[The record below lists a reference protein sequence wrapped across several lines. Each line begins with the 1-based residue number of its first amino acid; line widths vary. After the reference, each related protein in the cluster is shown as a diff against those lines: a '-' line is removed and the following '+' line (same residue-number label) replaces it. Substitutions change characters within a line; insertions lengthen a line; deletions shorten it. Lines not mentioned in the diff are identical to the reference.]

1 MTKFCL
7 KVISMVFL
15 VCFWVFSSVNTE
27 GHKGVIRT
35 LSAKTNGKLTLD
47 VGLGINYTQDN
58 EFIDSAFDE
67 NGTFQGSSSTRQMT
81 NSLNISFGAATNFD
95 IAAHM
100 PFFYDK
106 TGLDNSENSGGIGDL
121 ALSIKLLYPPPR
133 KPRLFYQSIF
143 FGGTIPTGS
152 KESGIFP
159 RYTTYNYGGDKTAPM
174 KGAYYTNDCF
184 TLKPMVAWTFDIG
197 GVVEKFQFQ
206 IDVNVGGVFSLH
218 KDHNNLVLVSM
229 AMEYAP
235 VDALTIFIDFAGQSR
250 WQNFEGESF
259 KLGSDP
265 LMLSP
270 GIKIK
275 TPPGLYIVF
284 SGDFALA
291 SRNKT
296 ELWNDSYAP
305 LRNWTYST
313 AVAPK
318 YGMQFALGWNGYLMP
333 QDEDKDGVKDDNDR
347 CPKDPEDLDHFE
359 DEDGC
364 PDKDNDNDGVLDI
377 HDKCPNEPEDRDGFE
392 ESDGCPE
399 VDNDKDGI
407 PDSDDKCPKVAEDF
421 DGIDDKDGC
430 PDADN
435 DKDGV
440 EDVKDKCPNEPEDV
454 DSFEDEDGCPDP
466 DNDKDGIPDLKDK
479 CPNKPETLNGIDDED
494 GCPDKKAAKK
504 IERSDMPKHQIL
516 EGVSFSS
523 GSSTMTYSSYP
534 FLEPI
539 IREMKKYPN
548 IEIEIRGHTDSVG
561 KYESNM
567 RLSRKRAESVK
578 AYLVRKGVESR
589 RIHAVGFGPSSPVA
603 DNRTAAGRSKNRRIE
618 IVRTR

>member
-1 MTKFCL
+1 MTNFHAKSIGVVL
-7 KVISMVFL
+7 L
-15 VCFWVFSSVNTE
+15 VYFVGLGSINTE
-27 GHKGVIRT
+27 GQRGLIRT
-35 LSAKTNGKLTLD
+35 VSGKTNGKLTLD
-47 VGLGINYTQDN
+47 VSLGLNYAQDN
-58 EFIDSAFDE
+58 DFVESAFDA
-67 NGTFQGSSSTRQMT
+67 NGISQGSSYTRQMS

-95 IAAHM
+95 ICAHM

-106 TGLDNSENSGGIGDL
+106 TGLNNSENSAGIGDL
-121 ALSIKLLYPPPR
+121 TLSAKVLYPPPS
-133 KPRLFYQSIF
+133 KPRLFYQSVIL
-143 FGGTIPTGS
+143 GGSIPTGS
-152 KESGIFP
+152 DESGIFP
-159 RYTTYNYGGDKTAPM
+159 RYTTYNYGTNKNLPM
-174 KGAYYTNDCF
+174 NGTYFTNDAF

-206 IDVNVGGVFSLH
+206 IDVNMGGIFSL
-218 KDHNNLVLVSM
+218 DPDRNNLVLVNM
-229 AMEYAP
+229 AMQYSP
-235 VDALTIFIDFAGQSR
+235 VEVITIFIDFAGQSR
-250 WQNFEGESF
+250 WENFEKNF

-275 TPPGLYIVF
+275 TPPGLYIMF
-284 SGDFALA
+284 SGDFALV
-291 SRNKT
+291 SRNKSET
-296 ELWNDSYAP
+296 WKDSYAP
-305 LRNWTYST
+305 LRNWEYTT

-364 PDKDNDNDGVLDI
+364 PDKDNDNDGVSDI

-399 VDNDKDGI
+399 ADNDKDGI
-407 PDSDDKCPKVAEDF
+407 EDGKDKCPTVAEDF
-421 DGIDDKDGC
+421 DGIDDTDGC

-440 EDVKDKCPNEPEDV
+440 EDAKDKCPNEPEDV
-454 DSFEDEDGCPDP
+454 DSFEDDDGCPDP

-479 CPNKPETLNGIDDED
+479 CPNKPETLNGLDDED
-494 GCPDKKAAKK
+494 GCPDKKAPKK
-504 IERSDMPKHQIL
+504 VQRSDMPKHQIL

-523 GSSTMTYSSYP
+523 GSTTMTYSSYP
-534 FLEPI
+534 FLDPI
-539 IREMKKYPN
+539 IREMKKFPE

-578 AYLVRKGVESR
+578 EYLVRKGIESR

-603 DNRTAAGRSKNRRIE
+603 DNRTAAGRAKNRRIE